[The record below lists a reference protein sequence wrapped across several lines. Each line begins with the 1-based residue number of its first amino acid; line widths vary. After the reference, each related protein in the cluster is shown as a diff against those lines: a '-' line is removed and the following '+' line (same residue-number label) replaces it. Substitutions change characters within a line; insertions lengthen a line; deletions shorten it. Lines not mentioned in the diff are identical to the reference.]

1 MDNNAF
7 HKSETITFCAACFS
21 AAAVVVAI
29 ILSIYFSSVHSNQL
43 YYASSVHS
51 NQLYY
56 ATMQQCIEARG
67 TWVPSNNTGACVI
80 SNNNFQ

>member
-1 MDNNAF
+1 MDDF
-7 HKSETITFCAACFS
+7 HKSETITFCVACFS

-29 ILSIYFSSVHSNQL
+29 MLCIYFTTAN
-43 YYASSVHS
+43 S

-67 TWVPSNNTGACVI
+67 TWVPSINTGACVMNGVI
-80 SNNNFQ
+80 LHD

>member
-7 HKSETITFCAACFS
+7 HKSETLTFCAACFS

-29 ILSIYFSSVHSNQL
+29 ILSIYF
-43 YYASSVHS
+43 SSVHS

>member
-1 MDNNAF
+1 MDDF
-7 HKSETITFCAACFS
+7 HKSETITFSVACFS

-29 ILSIYFSSVHSNQL
+29 MLCIYFTTAN
-43 YYASSVHS
+43 S

-67 TWVPSNNTGACVI
+67 TWVPSINTGACVMNGVI
-80 SNNNFQ
+80 LHD

>member
-1 MDNNAF
+1 MNNSF
-7 HKSETITFCAACFS
+7 YKSETITFCAACFS
-21 AAAVVVAI
+21 ATAVVVAI
-29 ILSIYFSSVHSNQL
+29 ILSIYFG
-43 YYASSVHS
+43 SVHS

-67 TWVPSNNTGACVI
+67 TWVPSINTGACVI